1 MFTSADKLAA
11 APITDPTVE
20 GAQRLFIHVIRQ
32 ALEDHGTPS
41 WRNEVDA
48 FFSGPAFASYCALLG
63 WNRDWARSRI
73 QRVVAKRRPAARS
86 RSAERNTKFDFKVT
100 SKLAS

>member
-20 GAQRLFIHVIRQ
+20 GAHRLFIHVIRQ

-41 WRNEVDA
+41 WRNDVDA
-48 FFSGPAFASYCALLG
+48 FFSGSAFASYCALLG

-73 QRVVAKRRPAARS
+73 QRFVAKRRPAARAIEIC
-86 RSAERNTKFDFKVT
+86 RAQYEV
-100 SKLAS
+100 